1 MLKYNMAEETLTMK
15 RLVDMHDPSE
25 SEEDSCRK
33 FVDKIIKTN
42 REIFILY
49 ALLDKQMCGYDLI
62 KEIFLKC
69 NVFLSQGT
77 VYPILY
83 TLEEEG
89 ILHAEYSKGN
99 MRSKKYSLTPKGR
112 EIAQKDIKEFIKAVE
127 QISAL
132 IQR

>member
-1 MLKYNMAEETLTMK
+1 MIWLKETLTVK
-15 RLVDMHDPSE
+15 RLVDMPDLSE
-25 SEEDSCRK
+25 SEEDSCKK
-33 FVDKIIKTN
+33 FVDRIVKTN

-49 ALLDKQMCGYDLI
+49 SLFDRQMCGYDLI

-89 ILHAEYSKGN
+89 VLHAEYSKGD

-112 EIAQKDIKEFIKAVE
+112 EIAQKDIKEFIKAME
-127 QISAL
+127 QLSAL

>member
-1 MLKYNMAEETLTMK
+1 MIGVEQTLTVK
-15 RLVDMHDPSE
+15 SLVDMPDLSE
-25 SEEDSCRK
+25 SEEDYCKK
-33 FVDKIIKTN
+33 FVDRIIKTN

-49 ALLDKQMCGYDLI
+49 SLLDRQMCGYDLI

-89 ILHAEYSKGN
+89 VLHAEYSKGD

-112 EIAQKDIKEFIKAVE
+112 EIAQKDIKEFIKAME

>member
-1 MLKYNMAEETLTMK
+1 
-15 RLVDMHDPSE
+15 
-25 SEEDSCRK
+25 
-33 FVDKIIKTN
+33 
-42 REIFILY
+42 
-49 ALLDKQMCGYDLI
+49 MCGYDLI
-62 KEIFLKC
+62 KEIFFKC

-89 ILHAEYSKGN
+89 ILRAEYSKGD
-99 MRSKKYSLTPKGR
+99 MRSKKYSLTSKGR
-112 EIAQKDIKEFIKAVE
+112 EIAQKDMKEFIKAME